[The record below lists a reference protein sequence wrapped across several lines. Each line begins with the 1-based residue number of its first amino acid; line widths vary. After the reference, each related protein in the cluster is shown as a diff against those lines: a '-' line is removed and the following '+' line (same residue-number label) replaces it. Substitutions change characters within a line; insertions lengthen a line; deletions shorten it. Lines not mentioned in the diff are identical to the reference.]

1 MKILLKSGLAVFLL
15 NILTGCAHKTFPVG
29 NYQTTPVI
37 ADGNLNEWVTP
48 LRFASNGGQVS
59 YNVTNDKEN
68 IYISLQTH
76 DGATAIK
83 ILRAGVIIYID
94 PSAGQSKKT
103 ALSFPL
109 PTSAPILAKNTSFNG
124 QEPKVNEIREGLLL
138 QANIFS
144 TAGFINMENKV
155 YDVSDKSKIK
165 VGILSGA
172 NNGLGYE
179 ATIPL
184 KYIFEVN
191 NIVREALQNITVG
204 IVINAIKVKPKN
216 RSNNAS
222 NDNFAGSNSGGM
234 RGGGR
239 GRSMGGMSSGNDR
252 GNSNMDKNNPQIPGG
267 AALFKQDANWYTFKL
282 AGKN

>member
-1 MKILLKSGLAVFLL
+1 MKILIKAGLAVFLL
-15 NILTGCAHKTFPVG
+15 NVLSGCSHKTFPVG
-29 NYQTTPVI
+29 NYQTTPVVT
-37 ADGNLNEWVTP
+37 DGDLNEWETP

-76 DGATAIK
+76 DEATAIK
-83 ILRAGVIIYID
+83 ILRAGVNIYID
-94 PSAGQSKKT
+94 PSAGQSKKI
-103 ALSFPL
+103 ALTFPL
-109 PTSAPILAKNTSFNG
+109 PTSAPITAKNTTTEG
-124 QEPKVNEIREGLLL
+124 AIPKANEIREGLLL

-184 KYIFEVN
+184 KYIFEEK
-191 NIVREALQNITVG
+191 NIVRGASQNITVG
-204 IVINAIKVKPKN
+204 IVINAIKVKTQS
-216 RSNNAS
+216 RGNNS
-222 NDNFAGSNSGGM
+222 TNDNFSGGNSGM

-239 GRSMGGMSSGNDR
+239 GRGMGGMGGGGSR
-252 GNSNMDKNNPQIPGG
+252 GNRNMGNNYPQTPGG

-282 AGKN
+282 ADKK